1 MDKELIK
8 ERFAGAI
15 STYDRAAVAQRH
27 IAERLAGLME
37 PYASEGGTVFEAG
50 CGTGIMSRLIME
62 HLHPDKLYMV
72 DLSES
77 YSDSLADLDPRRTV
91 FLAGDAEEMPLP
103 QGLSAVVSSSA
114 LQWFERPERFLERSA
129 DALAEGGILAVATY
143 GVENM
148 REVGA
153 LSGVSLHY
161 PSCDRLR
168 RMIPPSLELEHFS
181 EQIITLTFGSA
192 REVLRH
198 LRQTGVSGIERP
210 PSAAATRRLI
220 ADYDARYSDG
230 KGSVTLTYH
239 PIYIVARRRASRR
252 AEEGK
257 PISIRRKGLQIP
269 SG

>member
-1 MDKELIK
+1 MMDKELIR

-27 IAERLAGLME
+27 IAERLAEAME
-37 PYASEGGTVFEAG
+37 AYAPKGGTVFEAG

-62 HLHPDKLYMV
+62 RLHPERLYMV

-77 YSDSLADLDPRRTV
+77 YRDSLSDLDPKRTV
-91 FLAGDAEEMPLP
+91 FCAGDAEETALP

-114 LQWFERPERFLERSA
+114 MQWFERPDRFLARSA
-129 DALAEGGILAVATY
+129 DALAEGGVLAIATY

-148 REVGA
+148 REIGS
-153 LSGVSLHY
+153 LSGVRLNY
-161 PSCDRLR
+161 PTCESLR
-168 RMIPPSLELEHFS
+168 RMIPSSLRVEHFS
-181 EQIITLTFGSA
+181 EQLITLAFGSA

-210 PSAAATRRLI
+210 MGVTATRRLI

-230 KGSVTLTYH
+230 KGGVTLTYH
-239 PIYIVARRRASRR
+239 PIYIVARKHSI
-252 AEEGK
+252 
-257 PISIRRKGLQIP
+257 ISDSVG
-269 SG
+269 